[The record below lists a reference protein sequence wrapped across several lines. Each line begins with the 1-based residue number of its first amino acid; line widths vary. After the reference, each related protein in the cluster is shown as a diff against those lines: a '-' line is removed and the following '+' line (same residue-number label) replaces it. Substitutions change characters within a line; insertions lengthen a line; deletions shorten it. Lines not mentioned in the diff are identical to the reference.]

1 MLAHLRAQ
9 GPSIGAVGDLDGL
22 LKGPEGIE
30 KIGRVV
36 GRQPVEG
43 SPHARRR
50 STRCRRFARVLCEL
64 LLQRNHVKQFLEKLA
79 MLVGELYARGLALL
93 RNQVQKLIGVDF
105 DHCERSHPDPTITQV
120 RR

>member
-1 MLAHLRAQ
+1 
-9 GPSIGAVGDLDGL
+9 
-22 LKGPEGIE
+22 
-30 KIGRVV
+30 
-36 GRQPVEG
+36 
-43 SPHARRR
+43 
-50 STRCRRFARVLCEL
+50 
-64 LLQRNHVKQFLEKLA
+64 